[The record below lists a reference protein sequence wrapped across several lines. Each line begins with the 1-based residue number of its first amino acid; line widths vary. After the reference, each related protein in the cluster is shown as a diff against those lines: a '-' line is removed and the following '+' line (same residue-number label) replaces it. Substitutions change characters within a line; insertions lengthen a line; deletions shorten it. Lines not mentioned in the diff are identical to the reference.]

1 MTYIKTNISEVD
13 ADFNFIF
20 SNKLMLVYL
29 SRNLNHLY
37 CYSRLE
43 KELRVAFPNLSL
55 FKFDIAIWL
64 LFLLKNNK
72 LHLLFLAMYFRPP
85 GSKLEFD
92 LSSFSKIRN
101 SK

>member
-55 FKFDIAIWL
+55 FKFDITIWL

-92 LSSFSKIRN
+92 LFFFSIILNIK
-101 SK
+101 